1 MSDHEKNA
9 PTAAAAP
16 PAKTARA
23 TPPWGAN
30 AVAPR
35 VVGVLA
41 GHFLLGGFGATTSL
55 AGKTTLSTDQL
66 DSTIATYTY
75 NGTAHPV
82 TAREVIEQTVTVA
95 NGANEDGTYNVP
107 AASDVVSYA
116 QQQVLLADAAVRGL
130 SVSDDELDSF
140 ANDMFG
146 SSDYAE
152 IASQYGID
160 EETAKA
166 TLRDSALLNKL
177 RDAVVTTTLPESAPT
192 APTEPEEGQEDVA
205 TADYASYI
213 IGLLGDEWDSE
224 NGTWARSDGDYYGT
238 LSSYEITN
246 DSATYAAAQAA
257 YQVAY
262 NKYSE
267 AYTQMSQEWSDYTRS
282 TLSNASIQVGSL
294 TA

>member
-1 MSDHEKNA
+1 MSDNEKNA
-9 PTAAAAP
+9 STEGAAS
-16 PAKTARA
+16 AKAGLS
-23 TPPWGAN
+23 TPVWVAIA
-30 AVAPR
+30 AVAL
-35 VVGVLA
+35 VLGVLA
-41 GHFLLGGFGATTSL
+41 GHFLLGGTGVTTSL

-75 NGTAHPV
+75 NGTSHPV

-116 QQQVLLADAAVRGL
+116 QQQVLLADAAARSL
-130 SVSDDELDSF
+130 TVSDEELDVF
-140 ANDMFG
+140 ANEMFG
-146 SSDYAE
+146 SSDYSQ

-177 RDAVVTTTLPESAPT
+177 REAVVTTTLPESVPT